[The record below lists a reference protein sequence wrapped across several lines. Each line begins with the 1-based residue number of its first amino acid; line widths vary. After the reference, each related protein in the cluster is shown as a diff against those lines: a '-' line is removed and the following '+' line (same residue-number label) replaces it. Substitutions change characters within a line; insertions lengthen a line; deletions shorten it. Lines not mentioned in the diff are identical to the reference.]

1 MKTIAFHSNQL
12 GIRGTEVALYDYAH
26 YNEEILG
33 NKSYIISS
41 AKADLA
47 TLKKFEKRFEVFLY
61 EDFKDCYQFVE
72 DKNIDYVYY
81 IKAGD
86 NDGKVVPNAKNLIHV
101 VFQNKDIH
109 GDKYAYVSKWL
120 ASKMNMEGSY
130 VPHIVSLPEPSENY
144 REALN
149 IPKDNIVIG
158 RYGGQSEFDLSFVHQ
173 EIYNVL
179 QIKKDIVF
187 LFMNTRPFGPEHP
200 NIIHVNGTHN
210 LQNKSNFI
218 NTCDYMIHGR
228 NHGESFGLAICE
240 FLHGGKP
247 VISWKGGLDKHHI
260 ELLNDKGIWYENGS
274 QLNVILTNLKKRHD
288 KITPADCK
296 TIVEQFSP
304 KNVMKRFE
312 EIFLK

>member
-1 MKTIAFHSNQL
+1 MKNVAFHSNQL

-61 EDFKDCYQFVE
+61 NDFGDCHQFVKG
-72 DKNIDYVYY
+72 KNVDFVYY

-86 NDGKVVPNAKNLIHV
+86 NDGKVIPGVRNLIHV
-101 VFQNKDIH
+101 VFQNKNVH

-120 ASKMNMEGSY
+120 ASKMDMEDSY
-130 VPHIVSLPEPSENY
+130 VPHIVSLPEPITNY

-149 IPKDNIVIG
+149 IPKDNIVVG
-158 RYGGQSEFDLSFVHQ
+158 RHGGLSEFDLSFVHQ

-179 QIKKDIVF
+179 QIRKDVTF

-200 NIIHVNGTHN
+200 NIVHVNGTHN

-240 FLHGGKP
+240 FLQGGKP
-247 VISWKGGLDKHHI
+247 VISWRGGLDKHHI
-260 ELLNDKGIWYENGS
+260 ELLGDKGIWYENGS
-274 QLNVILTNLKKRHD
+274 QLNVILKDLEKQHSKVTSD
-288 KITPADCK
+288 DCK
-296 TIVEQFSP
+296 SIVEQFSP
-304 KNVMKRFE
+304 ENVMKRFE